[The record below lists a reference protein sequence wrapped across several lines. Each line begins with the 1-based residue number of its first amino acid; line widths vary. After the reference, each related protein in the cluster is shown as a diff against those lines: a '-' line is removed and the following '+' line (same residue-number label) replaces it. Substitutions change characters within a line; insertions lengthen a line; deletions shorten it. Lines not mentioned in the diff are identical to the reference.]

1 MLTIRA
7 ATLNDLPELAQ
18 FWQEKIVLQA
28 DSRYTTSVDRWVIS
42 ATAWLG
48 DARCVMLTAENDG
61 RPVGYV
67 VGWIQ
72 PMPGLAGDA
81 LGLITELALDAHSY
95 QGGVGRA
102 LIEAVRAWYADRGI
116 TALAVW
122 SSRRS
127 PVEQAFWR
135 SVGALEWME
144 CLWIKS

>member
-1 MLTIRA
+1 MLNIRA

-61 RPVGYV
+61 HPVGYV

-102 LIEAVRAWYADRGI
+102 LVDLLHKPFCQHGWDAA
-116 TALAVW
+116 
-122 SSRRS
+122 
-127 PVEQAFWR
+127 
-135 SVGALEWME
+135 
-144 CLWIKS
+144 